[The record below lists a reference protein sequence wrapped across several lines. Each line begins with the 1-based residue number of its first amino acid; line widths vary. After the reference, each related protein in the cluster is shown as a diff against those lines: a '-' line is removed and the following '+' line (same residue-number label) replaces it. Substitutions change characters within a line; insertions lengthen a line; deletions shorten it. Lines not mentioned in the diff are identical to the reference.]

1 MYFVSFMRA
10 FVGHEG
16 TIFAASFT
24 PDGEAIVSG
33 CSNGELR
40 FWDAKYGH
48 DPALL
53 ELNDAHD
60 LGVTTCAFSPG
71 KCAKPG
77 TKVRFQDPGVS
88 FVGLRSALSIEV
100 PLIWTR

>member
-1 MYFVSFMRA
+1 MRA